1 MAPNSRSRFDMRA
14 AQPLVSVLYVE
25 DEQSARDI
33 LGSVF
38 ESKYRFTRL
47 DVAENGEQGL
57 ALFKQHHHD
66 IVITDISMPVMDGV
80 EMAASIRDIAPETAI
95 IVLTAHSGTRYL
107 LDSIE
112 LGINNYVLKPVN
124 YEKLFAAIDKNI
136 TMISLKRKVASQH
149 RFICKLSRAVEQ
161 SPSTVLIT
169 DERGEIE
176 YANPK
181 FFELTGYSPDEVMG
195 KNPRILKSGDMSP
208 AFYDALWRTITSGK
222 EWYGEFLNRKK
233 NGELYW
239 ESAAISPVIDETGAI
254 TNYVAVKEDIT
265 ARKRA
270 EEKIEA
276 LNAALADRAR
286 ELESANA
293 DLEAFNYT
301 VSHDLRNPLTIISSY
316 SQLLLDKCGAS
327 LDEQGEKIVGI
338 ISHKAKQMEDLLSA
352 LIVFSKLSQQVVDK
366 ETVDLTAI
374 ASGIREEL
382 HMKEPDRQTG
392 FCIQE
397 GVSCRADKHLMHIV
411 LSNLMGNAWKYT
423 ALKDEPQIEFG
434 MATTDGKPVYF
445 VRDNGVG
452 FAMDKADRIFGTFQR
467 LHTDGNFE
475 GFGIGLATVQR
486 IINKHQGRIWAEGKP
501 GKGAT
506 FFFSF

>member
-1 MAPNSRSRFDMRA
+1 MPDD
-14 AQPLVSVLYVE
+14 QPQISVLYVE
-25 DEQSARDI
+25 DEQSAREI
-33 LGSVF
+33 LCSVF

-47 DVAENGEQGL
+47 DAAENGEQGV
-57 ALFKQHHHD
+57 ALFKEHRHD

-80 EMAASIRDIAPETAI
+80 EMAAAIRDIAPETVI

-112 LGINNYVLKPVN
+112 LGISNYVLKPVN
-124 YEKLFAAIDKNI
+124 YEKLFAAIDKSI
-136 TMISLKRKVASQH
+136 AMISLKRQVASQH
-149 RFICKLSRAVEQ
+149 RFIRRLSRAVEQ

-169 DERGEIE
+169 DGRGQIE

-181 FFELTGYSPDEVMG
+181 FFELTGYSPQEVMG
-195 KNPRILKSGDMSP
+195 KNPRILKSGVMSP
-208 AFYDALWRTITSGK
+208 AFYGGLWCTISSGN
-222 EWYGEFLNRKK
+222 EWRGEFLNRKK
-233 NGELYW
+233 NGEFYW
-239 ESAAISPVIDETGAI
+239 ESAAISPVMDDTGAI

-286 ELESANA
+286 ELESANV

-301 VSHDLRNPLTIISSY
+301 VSHDLRSPLTIIGSY
-316 SQLLLDKCGAS
+316 SQLLLDKCGAN

-338 ISHKAKQMEDLLSA
+338 ISRTARQMEALLSA
-352 LIVFSKLSQQVVDK
+352 LMAFSRLSHQAITR

-374 ASGIREEL
+374 ASGVRAEL
-382 HMKEPDRQTG
+382 RMQEPDRHTG

-397 GVSCRADKHLMHIV
+397 GVTCCADRQLMHIV

-423 ALKDEPQIEFG
+423 ALTDEPRIEFG
-434 MATTDGKPVYF
+434 MSAADGKPVYF

-452 FAMDKADRIFGTFQR
+452 FDMAKADRMFGTFQR
-467 LHTDGNFE
+467 LHDDDAFE

-486 IINKHQGRIWAEGKP
+486 IIDRHQGRIWAQGEP

-506 FFFSF
+506 FFFSL

>member
-1 MAPNSRSRFDMRA
+1 MQAD
-14 AQPLVSVLYVE
+14 QQLLSVLYVE
-25 DEQSARDI
+25 DEQSAREI
-33 LGSVF
+33 LCSVF
-38 ESKYRFTRL
+38 ESKYRFARF
-47 DVAENGEQGL
+47 DAAENGERGV
-57 ALFKQHHHD
+57 ALFKEHRHD

-80 EMAASIRDIAPETAI
+80 EMAAAIKAINPETVI

-124 YEKLFAAIDKNI
+124 YEKLFTVIDKSVSTI
-136 TMISLKRKVASQH
+136 TLKRRVASQH
-149 RFICKLSRAVEQ
+149 LFIRKLSRAVEQ

-169 DERGEIE
+169 DAHGQIE

-195 KNPRILKSGDMSP
+195 ENPRILKSGVMSP
-208 AFYDALWRTITSGK
+208 AFYDTLWRTISTGN
-222 EWYGEFLNRKK
+222 EWHGEFMNRKK
-233 NGELYW
+233 NGDLYW
-239 ESAAISPVIDETGAI
+239 ESAAISPVTDEAGAI

-270 EEKIEA
+270 EEKVEA

-301 VSHDLRNPLTIISSY
+301 VSHDLRNPLTIIDSY
-316 SQLLLDKCGAS
+316 SQLLLDGCGAS
-327 LDEQGEKIVGI
+327 LDEQGEGFVEI
-338 ISHKAKQMEDLLSA
+338 ISHKAKHMEELLTALLS
-352 LIVFSKLSQQVVDK
+352 FSKLSQQAINR
-366 ETVDLTAI
+366 EAVDLSVI
-374 ASGIREEL
+374 ASGVRAEL
-382 HMKEPDRQTG
+382 CLKDPGRPVE
-392 FCIQE
+392 FLIQD
-397 GVSCRADKHLMHIV
+397 GVRCCADKHLMHIV

-423 ALKDEPQIEFG
+423 FPKDEQRIEFG
-434 MATTDGKPVYF
+434 MFHSYGKPVYF

-452 FAMDKADRIFGTFQR
+452 FDMNHADKMFGTFQR
-467 LHTDGNFE
+467 LHADNDFD
-475 GFGIGLATVQR
+475 GFGIGLAIVQR
-486 IINKHQGRIWAEGKP
+486 IIRKHQGNVWAEGES